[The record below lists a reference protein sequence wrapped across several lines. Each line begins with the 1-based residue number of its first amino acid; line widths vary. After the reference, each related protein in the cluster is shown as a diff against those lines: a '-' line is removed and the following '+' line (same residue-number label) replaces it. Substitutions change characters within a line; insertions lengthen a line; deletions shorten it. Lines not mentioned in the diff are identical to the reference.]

1 VNAAATQVYSTL
13 STASMAS
20 VIIGFYRGGKGPVV
34 RNPGRLARSLGATLQ
49 AIGLVGISQQLP
61 PIVGERQE
69 RRPGEPFGMERVT
82 RHAQLWPLG
91 LLGLGTAL
99 AARNAG
105 VIAFWGFPVAFITIG
120 THHQVRSTRLGTR
133 AAPCLIADR
142 AQRSQRRGARGA
154 CAGLAFPARD
164 RGLAHARAGGGNV
177 QCSVPRPALRH
188 PPRQRPAPPPT
199 RPGTVSLNRARGPAT
214 CLNFPGR
221 SAFA

>member
-1 VNAAATQVYSTL
+1 MNAAATQVYSTL

-91 LLGLGTAL
+91 FLGLGTAL

-120 THHQVRSTRLGTR
+120 THHQVRSLVWVH
-133 AAPCLIADR
+133 APPLASSR
-142 AQRSQRRGARGA
+142 TARSVLKGAGRGARAQDSRFRREIGGSLTPEREA
-154 CAGLAFPARD
+154 ATSNVPFLALLSGTRPAS
-164 RGLAHARAGGGNV
+164 ARR
-177 QCSVPRPALRH
+177 PRPPDQARC
-188 PPRQRPAPPPT
+188 RST
-199 RPGTVSLNRARGPAT
+199 ARGVPQ
-214 CLNFPGR
+214 R
-221 SAFA
+221 I